1 MKEIIVERWESF
13 QEFRGKLFK
22 VDLES
27 LAKEIEDPSI
37 LKMNEDELNEFLD
50 EIDWNEE
57 CYGTGYYDGIENIVS
72 VVNQS
77 DPDLETNYFM
87 NKKDAMNGISWRGF
101 WRGDPEDWENMN
113 WETKK
118 KRLEDLEKKLT
129 DGI

>member
-118 KRLEDLEKKLT
+118 KRLEDLEKELT